1 VNIAARVWILAF
13 LSVAVPLT
21 ANAAE
26 DKSAQYEPIAPGIQV
41 IRLWTSVGPEWPQVA
56 VIEVSSER
64 HHEFH
69 SDPVKAFNKYK
80 IFPQAV
86 RGISNG
92 RNECERFEEDKATGS
107 RDPAVKWTIIATHS
121 STSKVT

>member
-1 VNIAARVWILAF
+1 VEMAPRVWLLAC

-21 ANAAE
+21 VHAAE
-26 DKSAQYEPIAPGIQV
+26 GKAAQYEPIAPGIQV
-41 IRLWTSVGPEWPQVA
+41 LRLWTSVGPEWPQVA
-56 VIEVSSER
+56 VIEVSPER

-69 SDPVKAFNKYK
+69 ADPVQAFNKYK

-86 RGISNG
+86 RGIANG
-92 RNECERFEEDKATGS
+92 RNECDRFDEDKATGS
-107 RDPAVKWTIIATHS
+107 SDPAVKWTIIGTHS